1 MFVFLCVC
9 VCVRACLLAHAL
21 ARATLCGAEVVKLP
35 VCIVSGAFT
44 DFTRRASDCY
54 AIGRTLPRI
63 SIACLKLFVNFTSS
77 KTAVLHIMLCSDV
90 CYTSSK
96 KSTIHQ

>member
-1 MFVFLCVC
+1 MRA
-9 VCVRACLLAHAL
+9 CVRACVLARAL

-35 VCIVSGAFT
+35 VCIVRGVFA
-44 DFTRRASDCY
+44 DLTRRASDCY

-63 SIACLKLFVNFTSS
+63 SIACLQLFVNFTSS
-77 KTAVLHIMLCSDV
+77 NTAVLHIMLYVQMCAIRHQ
-90 CYTSSK
+90 K